1 VNTAFRS
8 SHAARGSGSSS
19 SSTINSDQRPQ
30 GGLCL
35 SDPDSAAPTPDQI
48 ALTAARLAAIV
59 ESSGEAIVS
68 KTLDGTILTWNA
80 AAERIFGYSADEMVG
95 SSIFTLIPPDLHEDE
110 RLILARIARGEHIA
124 SIGTTRRRKD
134 GTLIPIEL
142 TISPVRNASGEIVGA
157 SSIKRDVSERK
168 LGQETA
174 ARLVA
179 IVESSEDAIISKA
192 LDGRVLTWN
201 AGAQRMYGYSP
212 AEIVGRSIYGLVP
225 ERYQQDE
232 ARILT
237 QVARGEPVHH
247 YETVRCR
254 KDGTEIDISL
264 ALSPIR
270 DATGTIIGASSI
282 QRDITERKR
291 AEEALRQAA
300 KMEAIGI
307 LAGGL
312 AHDFNNQLYAVSGFA
327 HFIAR
332 DPGLSPAARQDLLE
346 LQKVADRMASLTRQL
361 LAFAR
366 QQVLAPETLDLN
378 GAIEDT
384 MPMLQ
389 RLIGSNTKIQLELA
403 PGPKW
408 VRVDRAQL
416 VQVLLNLI
424 INARDAMSDGGRIL
438 LRTVTL
444 EVSPGHV
451 LDRVGLPVDAGA
463 YAALSVTD
471 TGKGIPAE
479 HMPHIFEPFYTTKE
493 VGVGTGLG
501 LATVEGVVA
510 QSGGRIQVDSKVN
523 RGTTITV
530 LLPLTSE
537 PVVQPRSSGRRA
549 KSSNSSLGRIL
560 VVDDEDSVRTVVM
573 RTLQAEG
580 YEVLG
585 AREGTEALRE
595 LEEVGGAVNLVLT
608 DIVMPGM
615 GGRQLAAEL
624 SRRYRRIPIVWMSGH
639 ARESEVQKGELSR
652 NDPFLHKPVT
662 PDTLL
667 DTVAQVIEKNSTVRS

>member
-1 VNTAFRS
+1 
-8 SHAARGSGSSS
+8 
-19 SSTINSDQRPQ
+19 
-30 GGLCL
+30 
-35 SDPDSAAPTPDQI
+35 
-48 ALTAARLAAIV
+48 
-59 ESSGEAIVS
+59 
-68 KTLDGTILTWNA
+68 
-80 AAERIFGYSADEMVG
+80 MVG
-95 SSIFTLIPPDLHEDE
+95 SSVFTLIPPDLHEDE
-110 RLILARIARGEHIA
+110 RTILTRIARGEHI
-124 SIGTTRRRKD
+124 SHTQTMRRRKD
-134 GTLIPIEL
+134 GTLIPIDL
-142 TISPVRNASGEIVGA
+142 RISPVRNSRGEIVGG
-157 SSIKRDVSERK
+157 SSIKRDMSERRQ
-168 LGQETA
+168 GQETA
-174 ARLVA
+174 ARLAA
-179 IVESSEDAIISKA
+179 IVESSDDAIVSKT
-192 LDGRVLTWN
+192 LDGKVLTWN
-201 AGAQRMYGYSP
+201 AGAERMYGYL
-212 AEIVGRSIYGLVP
+212 AEEIVGRSIYSLVP
-225 ERYQQDE
+225 ERLQQDE
-232 ARILT
+232 ERILT

-254 KDGTEIDISL
+254 KDGKEIDISL

-270 DATGTIIGASSI
+270 DGNGTITGASSI

-291 AEEALRQAA
+291 TERALRQAS
-300 KMEAIGI
+300 KMEAIGV

-327 HFIAR
+327 HFIGR

-378 GAIEDT
+378 AAVEDT

-389 RLIGSNTKIQLELA
+389 RLIGSNVKIQLELA

-408 VRVDRAQL
+408 VRVDRGQL

-424 INARDAMSDGGRIL
+424 INARDAMEGGRIV
-438 LRTVTL
+438 LRTLTQ
-444 EVSPGHV
+444 EVSPGSV
-451 LDRVGLPVDAGA
+451 LDRLQLPVDAGA
-463 YAALSVTD
+463 YAALSVAD
-471 TGKGIPAE
+471 TGRGIPPE

-510 QSGGRIQVDSKVN
+510 QSGGRIQVDSKVD

-537 PVVQPRSSGRRA
+537 PVVQPRSSGYRL
-549 KSSNSSLGRIL
+549 KPNSRSLGRIL
-560 VVDDEDSVRTVVM
+560 VVEDEDAVRTIVM

-585 AREGTEALRE
+585 AREGNEALGE
-595 LEEVGGAVNLVLT
+595 LEEVGGAVNLVVT

-624 SRRYRRIPIVWMSGH
+624 SRKYRRIPIVWMSGH
-639 ARESEVQKGELSR
+639 AREAELQRGELSR
-652 NDPFLHKPVT
+652 DEPFLQKPVSA
-662 PDTLL
+662 DTLL
-667 DTVAQVIEKNSTVRS
+667 ETVAQVIERNATVGS